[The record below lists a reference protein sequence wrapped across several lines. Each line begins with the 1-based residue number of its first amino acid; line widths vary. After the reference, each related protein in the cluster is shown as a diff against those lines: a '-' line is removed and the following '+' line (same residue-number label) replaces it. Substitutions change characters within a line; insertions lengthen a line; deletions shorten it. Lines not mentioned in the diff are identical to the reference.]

1 MKQEKLIAARERM
14 QWTIEEA
21 AQRLGV
27 DAEVL
32 RKWEDGVADVPFSKM
47 RKLGK
52 LYNSSLID
60 LGLAKEYVP
69 EDADARWIADVKQ
82 APDVVVISDFQMED
96 LTLRLQR
103 IIWKWDRSC
112 RQYALLQA
120 SITREIE
127 EHSKMNQQPH
137 HLISRRNAL
146 RRIVIGTI
154 EFCGLSMLGPVLRR
168 PVEEIL
174 TQCAAGIAACWQLKL
189 GKDLNFALRAVSS
202 YIPTLKAIA
211 ASPSRCHYSASDM
224 LIQALFLQSALVR
237 HVESIQPAISI
248 ARRAEEYSEE
258 TDNRLFQLLAVRMQ
272 AAAYYYG
279 NQWQQALEAGEKAR
293 YLLEDADG
301 PPMSQLVRSYVYAGL
316 ATYQAREG
324 LEQEALRS
332 MEEAST
338 AFYAQPT
345 NEPPLIYADHSE
357 ENLILQRGLTYLHI
371 GSSEKAVDAFKQA
384 ITSSAGSEMGR
395 VEALIARAMIEA
407 SREDKPGDKD
417 QSIDAWT
424 QGIDGAIALQSE
436 QRYNEGIIT
445 YAAMCGTWRTEK
457 DVRDL
462 REHIRHW

>member
-14 QWTIEEA
+14 QLTIEEA
-21 AQRLGV
+21 AQHLGV
-27 DAEVL
+27 DAEAL
-32 RKWEDGVADVPFSKM
+32 RKWEDGVADVPFSRA

-60 LGLAKEYVP
+60 LGLAKPYVP
-69 EDADARWIADVKQ
+69 EDEDARWIADIKQ
-82 APDVVVISDFQMED
+82 APDIVVISDFQMED

-103 IIWKWDRSC
+103 IIYKWDRS
-112 RQYALLQA
+112 RSQYALLQG

-127 EHSKMNQQPH
+127 EHAKMNQQPH

-146 RRIVIGTI
+146 RRIVLGTI

-189 GKDLNFALRAVSS
+189 GKDLNFALRAISS
-202 YIPTLKAIA
+202 YIPTLRAIA
-211 ASPSRCHYSASDM
+211 ASPSRLHYSAGDLLVQS
-224 LIQALFLQSALVR
+224 LCLQSALAR
-237 HVESIQPAISI
+237 HVEGIQPAINI
-248 ARRAEEYSEE
+248 AREAEEYSEE
-258 TDNRLFQLLAVRMQ
+258 IGNRLFQLLAVRMQ
-272 AAAYYYG
+272 SAAYYYG

-293 YLLEDADG
+293 YLLEETNG
-301 PPMSQLVRSYVYAGL
+301 PPMSQLVRSHVYTGL
-316 ATYQAREG
+316 AVYQAHAG
-324 LEQEALRS
+324 MEQEAL
-332 MEEAST
+332 ASLEQAKE
-338 AFYAQPT
+338 AFYAQPA
-345 NEPPLIYADHSE
+345 NEPPPVYVDHDES
-357 ENLILQRGLTYLHI
+357 NLILLGGMTHFYL
-371 GSSEKAVDAFKQA
+371 GSSHEALTDLEKVDTLS
-384 ITSSAGSEMGR
+384 IRPETDR

-436 QRYNEGIIT
+436 QRYNEGIIA

-462 REHIRHW
+462 RERIRHW